1 MKKILLVEDNET
13 IVMGLKYSLE
23 QENFKVDVAKNQSEA
38 KEKIKQEKYD
48 VFLLDISL
56 SDGSGFDICNLIK
69 KQQDTPVIFLT

>member
-23 QENFKVDVAKNQSEA
+23 QENFKVNVAKNQSEA
-38 KEKIKQEKYD
+38 KEKIKQGKYD

-56 SDGSGFDICNLIK
+56 PDGSGFDICNLIK
-69 KQQDTPVIFLT
+69 KQQEKKKMM